1 MARKP
6 EPRRRTP
13 VHKKERK
20 PTLPQHNLP
29 PHLAPLMELGQDED
43 PEYGMSLAE
52 QVPEEHQMMLIDQ
65 LLEIARDTSFYTYGD
80 IESADPDPRCFAP
93 VQAVRA
99 LCYVA
104 EGRHD
109 IAHQVLSLYTTDDLM
124 IIEELPVVF
133 ASIGTGAFDMLAATV
148 LDENADSR
156 LRDGAAEGLAA
167 MCQVDD
173 ESYVKAI
180 SVIEHA
186 LCASDDPELNAYLIT
201 YLFDLGSVESAPI
214 IEQAYAEERI
224 DVDIVP
230 YNEFLNVMS
239 QLADEANE
247 EEYDEGE
254 TDADDSVSEA
264 STEETEEVRVPF
276 VADAKVGRND
286 PCPCGSGKK
295 FKKCCGEGK

>member
-6 EPRRRTP
+6 EGRRRTP

-20 PTLPQHNLP
+20 PNLPHHNLP
-29 PHLAPLMELGQDED
+29 PHLVPLMELGQDED
-43 PEYGMSLAE
+43 PEYGISLAE
-52 QVPEEHQMMLIDQ
+52 QVPEEHLPLLVEQ

-104 EGRHD
+104 EGRD
-109 IAHQVLSLYTTDDLM
+109 EIAPQVLSLYTTDDLM

-133 ASIGTGAFDMLAATV
+133 ASIGTGAFDMLASTL

-156 LRDGAAEGLAA
+156 IRDGAAEGLAA
-167 MCQVDD
+167 MCDVDD
-173 ESYVKAI
+173 DSYEKAI
-180 SVIEHA
+180 AVIEQA
-186 LCASDDPELNAYLIT
+186 LAGSTDPELNAYLVT
-201 YLFDLGSVESAPI
+201 YLFDLGSVESAPL

-224 DVDIVP
+224 DTDVLP
-230 YNEFLNVMS
+230 YADFQNVMA
-239 QLADEANE
+239 QLAEDAEDEDDESE
-247 EEYDEGE
+247 EDTGAEGP
-254 TDADDSVSEA
+254 TTTDDSE
-264 STEETEEVRVPF
+264 EEVRVPF
-276 VADAKVGRND
+276 VADEKVGRND

-295 FKKCCGEGK
+295 YKKCCGEGK